1 MSRYMVIRVELRE
14 DLDGE
19 QPVRRKEA
27 VLDLRHL
34 IRSPAGA
41 IDAVDKTALMLG
53 RSMLDE
59 AILMGLGDE

>member
-1 MSRYMVIRVELRE
+1 MVIRVELRE

-34 IRSPAGA
+34 IRSRAGA
-41 IDAVDKTALMLG
+41 IDTVDKTALMLG